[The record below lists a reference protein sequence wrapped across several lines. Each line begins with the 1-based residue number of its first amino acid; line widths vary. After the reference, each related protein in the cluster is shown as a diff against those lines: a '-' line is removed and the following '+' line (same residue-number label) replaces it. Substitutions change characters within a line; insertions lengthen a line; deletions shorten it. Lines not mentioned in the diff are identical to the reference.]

1 MKTKAGSVAPKER
14 INIVYKPNDAG
25 ARDKVELP
33 LRLLV
38 TGDFTNQQDSTPMS
52 ERDMISVNR
61 KNLDSVIKSLGV
73 GVDISVPNKMVNNP
87 DATLDVN
94 FQVDSIKGFSPD
106 QVVEK
111 VPELKKLIELRKS
124 LVALKGPIGNSP
136 SLRKDIN
143 ALLESAN

>member
-94 FQVDSIKGFSPD
+94 FQVDSMKGFSPD

-111 VPELKKLIELRKS
+111 VPELKKLIDLRKS

-143 ALLESAN
+143 ALLETAK